1 MTKSVDGQTG
11 KLVGDLPVS
20 RAKYWGTFFATTDK
34 TVTPID
40 RIAERHPELDYQEI
54 NVDDESS
61 EPLVDHFGIMTLP
74 TVVITDNS
82 GTDRKITGVQQEAA
96 LEEFILASADYIREH
111 GNETEG

>member
-1 MTKSVDGQTG
+1 MIRIIVYKFSAPWCSQCKVL
-11 KLVGDLPVS
+11 K
-20 RAKYWGTFFATTDK
+20 
-34 TVTPID
+34 PIFD
-40 RIAERHPELDYQEI
+40 RIAEKHPELDYQEI

-61 EPLVDHFGIMTLP
+61 EPLVDQFGIMTLP
-74 TVVITDNS
+74 SVVITDNF